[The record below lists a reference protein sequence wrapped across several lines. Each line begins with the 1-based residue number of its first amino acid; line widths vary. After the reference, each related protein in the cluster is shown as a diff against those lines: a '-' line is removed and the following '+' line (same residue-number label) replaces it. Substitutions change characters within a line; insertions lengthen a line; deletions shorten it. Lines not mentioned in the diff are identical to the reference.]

1 MYTSDEMH
9 NGRQRRLVRVVA
21 LVVLLGAIL
30 PNVTFIGHW
39 SIRGL
44 GDTAAHASAGGH
56 ANHCHGDS
64 SCADQVAYGFQWWT
78 EAEGAVIL
86 DGGQERTQSPE
97 RDSSPIEPVIIPPD
111 PPPQHA

>member
-1 MYTSDEMH
+1 MH

-56 ANHCHGDS
+56 ANHCHGSS
-64 SCADQVAYGFQWWT
+64 SCADQVGYDLQWWKET
-78 EAEGAVIL
+78 EAAVTL
-86 DGGQERTQSPE
+86 DSDQERTQAPE

-111 PPPQHA
+111 PPPQFA